1 MSGKLTYK
9 ELAVEIL
16 KESKKPLGV
25 SEIWK
30 IACEKGLDKKL
41 SSVGK
46 TPIATLGAYVYVD
59 IKTQQNNSFFI
70 KVSQKPVKFWLRARQ
85 NELLNLKSNDNEERE
100 EKQEKSKFCERD
112 LHPLLVK
119 FLNENPN
126 FGLNC
131 KTIYHEKSK
140 KSESGKDKWN
150 YPDIVGVYF
159 PYDDYQNETLGLLES
174 LKLNSY
180 KIFSFELKIS
190 INFSNLKESYF
201 QAVSNSSWANEGYL
215 VVLKEID
222 DEVLSE
228 LRRLNQ
234 SFGIGVIKLD
244 GSDVLSSKII
254 LSAKQKELDMQTI
267 DMLIDK
273 NANFKEFIED
283 INKQVKIGAEATIQ
297 ANFDKVKSD
306 EEMAK
311 YLKEKHILEG

>member
-9 ELAVEIL
+9 ELAIEIL
-16 KESKKPLGV
+16 KEAKKPLSV
-25 SEIWK
+25 SEIWEK
-30 IACEKGLDKKL
+30 ACERGLEKRL
-41 SSVGK
+41 SSIGQ
-46 TPIATLGAYVYVD
+46 TPTQTLWNRFLVNRD
-59 IKTQQNNSFFI
+59 DFI
-70 KVSQKPVKFWLRARQ
+70 KATQKPTTFWLRARQ
-85 NELLNLKSNDNEERE
+85 NELINLNLSE
-100 EKQEKSKFCERD
+100 EKEVRLEKTKFNERD
-112 LHPLLVK
+112 LHPVFVK
-119 FLNENPN
+119 FLYENLD
-126 FGLNC
+126 FRLNS

-150 YPDIVGVYF
+150 YPDVVGVYF

-215 VVLKEID
+215 VVLKELD
-222 DEVLSE
+222 SEVLSE

-234 SFGIGVIKLD
+234 SFGIGVIQLD
-244 GSDVLSSKII
+244 GSEISNSKIVLSANEK
-254 LSAKQKELDMQTI
+254 ALDMQTI
-267 DMLIDK
+267 DMLVDK
-273 NANFKEFIED
+273 NEDFKEFIGD
-283 INKQVKIGAEATIQ
+283 INKQIKVGNNIKIQ
-297 ANFDKVKSD
+297 SSFDKIKSD